1 MIEVLVYLFEQ
12 YYQTAATP
20 DHDALAQK
28 LTAAGFGHED
38 ISEALTWLRTLAER
52 EKAAYPAEFERS
64 RSFRAFSVVERDRI
78 SPDALGFVTFLEA
91 AGVLSPMTR
100 ELVLDQAIAV
110 QDDVVELAKM
120 KVIVLIV
127 LWTQQGNVDAIVLD
141 ELLPDGAP
149 RVLH

>member
-12 YYQTAATP
+12 YYQTDTTP
-20 DHDALAQK
+20 DQDALAQK
-28 LTAAGFGHED
+28 LSAAGFGHED
-38 ISEALTWLRTLAER
+38 ISEALTWLRSLAER
-52 EKAAYPAEFERS
+52 EKSVYPTELAGGD
-64 RSFRAFSVVERDRI
+64 SFRAFSSVERDRI

-91 AGVLSPMTR
+91 AGVLTAKTR

-110 QDDVVELAKM
+110 QEDIVELAKM